1 MYIQTTMKTA
11 TLILFQ
17 LPRTKK
23 KITMDKACKLYR
35 KLYGYNNYSYY
46 GRYRTRV
53 KGLLDEI
60 KAIRIFKSAIIV
72 KNEDAQRVIE
82 LLQQYEAHIVC
93 KKVILNKEEI
103 EILGL

>member
-1 MYIQTTMKTA
+1 MKTA

-17 LPRTKK
+17 LPRTKN
-23 KITMDKACKLYR
+23 KISMAKACKLYR

-60 KAIRIFKSAIIV
+60 GAIRVFKSAIIV
-72 KNEDAQRVIE
+72 RNEDAYKVIT
-82 LLQQYEAHIVC
+82 LLKEYGAEIFT
-93 KKVILNKEEI
+93 KKVILNKNEI
-103 EILGL
+103 EKLGL